1 VLVKEDLNHEKYF
14 SFGAL
19 IYAKAIAATAQK
31 GKIYAPGF
39 EDLTYSPMDSS
50 RFEFFQNHKAIFQEG
65 KISVNLKNKVTQ
77 KTEKLELIP
86 VGKTILRQVSFK

>member
-1 VLVKEDLNHEKYF
+1 
-14 SFGAL
+14 
-19 IYAKAIAATAQK
+19 
-31 GKIYAPGF
+31 
-39 EDLTYSPMDSS
+39 MDSS